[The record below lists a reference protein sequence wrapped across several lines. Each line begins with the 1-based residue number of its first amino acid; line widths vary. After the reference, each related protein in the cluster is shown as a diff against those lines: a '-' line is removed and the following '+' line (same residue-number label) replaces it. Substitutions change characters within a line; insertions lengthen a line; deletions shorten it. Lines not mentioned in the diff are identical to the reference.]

1 MRILRLENLSSEVLD
16 INLICGA
23 KIGLP
28 PGGLLENIDID
39 NLNELRNKA
48 SIILDLSE
56 IDEKRRNK
64 KSKTRL
70 DD

>member
-1 MRILRLENLSSEVLD
+1 MRILRLENLSSEILD
-16 INLICGA
+16 INLTCGV

-48 SIILDLSE
+48 SIVLDLSE
-56 IDEKRRNK
+56 IDERQSRTNK
-64 KSKTRL
+64 KRL